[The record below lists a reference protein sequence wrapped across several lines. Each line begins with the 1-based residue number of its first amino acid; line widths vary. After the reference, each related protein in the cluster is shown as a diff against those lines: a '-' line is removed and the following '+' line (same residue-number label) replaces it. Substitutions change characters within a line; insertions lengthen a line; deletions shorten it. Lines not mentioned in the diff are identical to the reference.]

1 MFVQKNNIRCSL
13 IEEGTGTY
21 KTEKENPVV
30 NINFYSEII
39 NSIILFHYPD
49 LKFENVYGT
58 YPILLKKKF
67 NAQKFVEF
75 KGAPSV
81 KSSTRIDNVIHK
93 YSITRDDI
101 IYANQK
107 VFD

>member
-1 MFVQKNNIRCSL
+1 MRNIMQSSYICSKKNNIRCSL

-67 NAQKFVEF
+67 NAQK
-75 KGAPSV
+75 
-81 KSSTRIDNVIHK
+81 IC
-93 YSITRDDI
+93 
-101 IYANQK
+101 
-107 VFD
+107 